1 MSRIPQGCEHST
13 ASYVLNISQNTST
26 GAHSRLGDPVGLSLK
41 GREGQQEFGVYRTTV
56 TFLWWVFEQLP
67 LSMIWVFCL
76 SLGKNNHCWF
86 VSRKGEERFLFLLRN
101 REWRVIT
108 AQERTDPWSRIC
120 SLSTPCCQRPN
131 LSQICDCSIPIP
143 NSLLLRTYP

>member
-41 GREGQQEFGVYRTTV
+41 GREGQQKFGVYRTTV

-86 VSRKGEERFLFLLRN
+86 VSRKGEERFSPLEQGMKGDHCPGENRSLEQDLLP
-101 REWRVIT
+101 EH
-108 AQERTDPWSRIC
+108 
-120 SLSTPCCQRPN
+120 
-131 LSQICDCSIPIP
+131 
-143 NSLLLRTYP
+143 SLLPVPKSVTNL